1 MNGCQRP
8 KQIHLTDALLYC
20 LEKWRAIIAC
30 MLIAAVLAG
39 ANSFWS
45 TVKANRAAQNAQ
57 PTEEDIVDTEE
68 EQAEESDTRSPVDS
82 YERALA
88 EMERDLE
95 IQEDYLEN
103 SVVMQLE
110 PYHISTGILSYYL
123 KSSQNTESIATAYG
137 TFVSSGRMAEELYSK
152 DADVPVED
160 LRYLV
165 TFSNNINGASG
176 QGGVFQIQI
185 KMPDS
190 ELSEVY
196 LKRAEEIIQEYASEL
211 QAKTAEH
218 QLILLSSVQSEM
230 ADLEIQRYQSTVRST
245 YMTAVRNV
253 QTLRTETEG
262 VQSAQKESGSSAP
275 STVIVLQNPVSLAI
289 KAAVIGLVLGACAAC
304 VVLILFY
311 LFGGKLQAV
320 EDCKNELGMP
330 LLGLVRASEKKKT
343 RFGFI
348 DSGIFRLRG
357 GHYGRICFEE
367 QVKIAAANVQAAVQA
382 EHLNGKAAKIM
393 LAGTLPEKDIEV
405 LCKALTL
412 EMQSQA
418 SVVSPYRQ
426 LVFQSLALKELENYD
441 GVVFLER
448 QGISSPKFIEQERR
462 SVLDRNVEVL
472 GMVVVC

>member
-20 LEKWRAIIAC
+20 LEKWRVIIAC
-30 MLIAAVLAG
+30 MLVAAVLAG
-39 ANSFWS
+39 AGSFWS

-57 PTEEDIVDTEE
+57 LAAEEAANKE
-68 EQAEESDTRSPVDS
+68 EQQPEEADAKSLVNS

-88 EMERDLE
+88 EMEHDLE

-110 PYHISTGILSYYL
+110 PYHISTGVLSYYL
-123 KSSQNTESIATAYG
+123 KSSQNTENIAMAYAA
-137 TFVSSGRMAEELYSK
+137 FVSSGRMAEELYSK

-165 TFSNNINGASG
+165 TFSNIVNGASG
-176 QGGVFQIQI
+176 QGGIFQIQI

-190 ELSEVY
+190 ELSEAY
-196 LKRAEEIIQEYASEL
+196 LKRAEEIMKEYASEL
-211 QAKTAEH
+211 QAKTVEH
-218 QLILLSSVQSEM
+218 QLALLSSVQSEV
-230 ADLEIQRYQSTVRST
+230 ADLDIQRYQSTVRST
-245 YMTAVRNV
+245 YMTSVRNV
-253 QTLRTETEG
+253 QTLRTEAEG

-275 STVIVLQNPVSLAI
+275 STVIVLQNPVSSAI
-289 KAAVIGLVLGACAAC
+289 KAAVIGLILGACAAC
-304 VVLILFY
+304 IVLILFY
-311 LFGGKLQAV
+311 LFAGKLQAV

-330 LLGLVRASEKKKT
+330 LLGLVRASEKKKA

-348 DSGIFRLRG
+348 DSKIFRLRG
-357 GHYGRICFEE
+357 GRYGRICFEE

-382 EHLNGKAAKIM
+382 ESLNGKTVKIM
-393 LAGTLPEKDIEV
+393 LAGTLPEKEVEV
-405 LCKALTL
+405 LYKALTL
-412 EMQSQA
+412 EMQSQV

-448 QGISSPKFIEQERR
+448 QGASSPKFIEQERR